1 MKKTTTLLLSILML
15 FSTFF
20 GLIACA
26 NDDKNFDINSVTCIK
41 LDLKTI
47 STEYWENSYRA
58 DEKYVDNYVYTMG
71 TVYIISDGS
80 IHIKQYNSDWQS
92 SLERYGYAWCSIKT
106 DDYKDLLLNL
116 NDGDVVKIKGKV
128 TDLEANADGVTVD
141 IDTYYIEVIG

>member
-1 MKKTTTLLLSILML
+1 MKKATNLLLSILML
-15 FSTFF
+15 FSTIF
-20 GLIACA
+20 GLTACGD
-26 NDDKNFDINSVTCIK
+26 DDKNFDINSVICIK

-58 DEKYVDNYVYTMG
+58 DEKYVDNYVYTTG

-92 SLERYGYAWCSIKT
+92 SLEKYGYAWCNIKT

-116 NDGDVVKIKGKV
+116 NDGDVVKVKGKV
-128 TDLEANADGVTVD
+128 TDLEANASGVTVY
-141 IDTYYIEVIG
+141 IDTYYIEIVD